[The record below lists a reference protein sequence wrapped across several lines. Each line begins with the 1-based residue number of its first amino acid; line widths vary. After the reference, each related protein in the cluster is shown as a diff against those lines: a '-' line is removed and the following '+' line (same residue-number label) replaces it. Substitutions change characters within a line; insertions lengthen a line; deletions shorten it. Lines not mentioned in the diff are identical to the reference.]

1 MKKNLSATLMMV
13 GLALAIIE
21 ELTYKSGV
29 GGVLFG
35 TSGYLKS
42 INNMLP
48 AWKVPGTKTVSVRYP
63 NGYPVRLDG
72 LLILAGASVAAYRK
86 WA

>member
-1 MKKNLSATLMMV
+1 MKKNLPATLMMV

-35 TSGYLKS
+35 TSGYLKG
-42 INNMLP
+42 INSMLP
-48 AWKVPGTKTVSVRYP
+48 VWTVPGTKTVSARYP

-72 LLILAGASVAAYRK
+72 LLMLTGASLAAYRK